1 MMRGVNGGSRIADRD
16 RRAQVFASMIVGR
29 AVLLA
34 IRAPQSAIHARLRG
48 AR

>member
-1 MMRGVNGGSRIADRD
+1 MMRVVNGGWRIADRD
-16 RRAQVFASMIVGR
+16 RSAQVFASMIVGQ

-34 IRAPQSAIHARLRG
+34 IRAPQSALHARLRG